1 MEIKGNLN
9 KFKQFNNEGKRIKKF
24 SNNRR
29 GSY

>member
-1 MEIKGNLN
+1 MEIKGNL